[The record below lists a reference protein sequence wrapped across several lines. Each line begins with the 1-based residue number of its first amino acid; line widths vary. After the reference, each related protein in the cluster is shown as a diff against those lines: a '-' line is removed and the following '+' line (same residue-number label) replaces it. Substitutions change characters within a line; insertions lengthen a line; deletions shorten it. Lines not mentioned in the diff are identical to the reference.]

1 MLITGP
7 TGQENMLTPAS
18 LLDLS
23 NYHAWVSYNVTRTT
37 AGVEYTYQDLCFRDT
52 EGRRCQTYNVL
63 VLWGYNNE
71 TIAQLTQE
79 EILQRVNENWSLLE
93 SMVGTPQYNETGY
106 IVGASALLLTYYLRP
121 PASPDDDGNNEILE
135 FERELVDFTLEI
147 NKWNPAFKDLYN
159 YYIRTEVSMLDEV
172 DAVVN
177 GDTFLIGFSFILT
190 LIFTCAVLGQRTLVH
205 SRALLGLTSLVTVL
219 MSLVCAFGAS
229 GYVGVLFTV
238 LSPMVIFILVGIGVD
253 GMLIIV
259 DAFTLTSPLS
269 PMEDR
274 VGESLAIAGPT
285 ITLTGLTSVLAFAVG
300 STVPIVAIGDFC
312 LTAAFAL
319 LFLFMLQVTFF
330 VGWMVLDQRRIH
342 ANRADCCPCYVVPA
356 EEARKMSAKASEVGI
371 VRKFFQ
377 EYYIP
382 ALLSTPGK
390 IFVIVVFTAAAVIG
404 GYLYTLLGSG
414 LPLDEGF
421 RDDSYLGEYFRKTE
435 KYFPLLPAP
444 LEAITGQI
452 DYTTPENQQLMREL
466 YADLL
471 ESEITIPPVSA
482 WFMSFESWSQLPFV
496 NRSIVGSNFYPSLR
510 VWLTVNYSDIFQ
522 NDVVWNNPYTQDYLV
537 ASRYNT
543 LMRWQPDIF
552 DRLDDM
558 DAIFD
563 LVEAADLEA
572 FSYSEWFIYNERDR
586 VIDQLTL
593 QNLFVALLAV
603 FASMLLFLDLRSALL
618 IALSVAYIDLD
629 LFFMMYI
636 TDTPLEIGSF
646 ICLCLAV
653 GLSVDYCVHIG
664 ISYFNFEGTRTD
676 QVREAMI
683 EVGPSVLNGAL
694 STLAGVCV
702 LAFAGAEAFR
712 VFFKMLTGSV
722 TFGILHGL
730 AFFPVLLTLF
740 GKQRHPAKVLLTN

>member
-159 YYIRTEVSMLDEV
+159 YYIRTEVSMKDELDE
-172 DAVVN
+172 VVN
-177 GDTFLIGFSFILT
+177 GDIFLVGFSFVLT

-259 DAFTLTSPLS
+259 DAFTLTSPQEL
-269 PMEDR
+269 MEDR
-274 VGESLAIAGPT
+274 VGDCLATAGPT
-285 ITLTGLTSVLAFAVG
+285 VTLTGLTSVLAFAVG
-300 STVPIVAIGDFC
+300 STVPIVAVGDFC
-312 LTAAFAL
+312 LTAAFSL
-319 LFLFMLQVTFF
+319 LFLFMLQLTFF
-330 VGWMVLDQRRIH
+330 VGWMVIDQRRIE
-342 ANRADCCPCYVVPA
+342 ANRADCCPCYIVPA
-356 EEARKMSAKASEVGI
+356 EEAMVMNEKASEIGL
-371 VRKFFQ
+371 VRNLLKN
-377 EYYIP
+377 YYIP

-390 IFVIVVFTAAAVIG
+390 IFVILLFSMSAALGAF
-404 GYLYTLLGSG
+404 LYTELETG
-414 LPLDEGF
+414 LPLADGF
-421 RDDSYLGEYFRKTE
+421 RDDSYLGEYFEKSD
-435 KYFPLLPAP
+435 KYFPFLPTP
-444 LEAITGQI
+444 LEAITRDI
-452 DYTTPENQQLMREL
+452 DYTSPENQQLLREL
-466 YADLL
+466 YLDLL
-471 ESEITIPPVSA
+471 ASEVTIEPINA
-482 WFMSFESWSQLPFV
+482 WFISFETWSQLPPV
-496 NRSIVGSNFYPSLR
+496 NRSIVGPEFYPALR
-510 VWLTVNYSDIFQ
+510 DWLALNISDIFKSDLVF
-522 NDVVWNNPYTQDYLV
+522 NDPTQQDVLV
-537 ASRYNT
+537 AGRYNM
-543 LMRWQPDIF
+543 LMRFQQDLHKRI
-552 DRLDDM
+552 DDM
-558 DAIFD
+558 DEIFD
-563 LVEAADLEA
+563 LMKNSGLDA
-572 FSYSEWFIYNERDR
+572 FSFSENFIYNERDR

-593 QNLFVALLAV
+593 QNLFVALMAV
-603 FASMLLFLDLRSALL
+603 FFSMLLFLDLRSAIL
-618 IALSVAYIDLD
+618 IGICVAFIDLD
-629 LFFMMYI
+629 LFLMMYI
-636 TDTPLEIGSF
+636 TGTILEIGSF

-664 ISYFNFEGTRTD
+664 ISYFNFQGTRTQ
-676 QVREAMI
+676 QVREALI
-683 EVGPSVLNGAL
+683 EVGPSVLNGAI
-694 STLAGVCV
+694 STMVGISV
-702 LAFAGAEAFR
+702 LAFTSAEAFR
-712 VFFKMLTGSV
+712 IFFRMLFSSV
-722 TFGILHGL
+722 LFGILHGMAL
-730 AFFPVLLTLF
+730 FPVLLTFF
-740 GKQRHPAKVLLTN
+740 GKQRGVTK